1 MAGLKEIRTRIATV
15 KTTRQVTNAM
25 KMVSAARLKKAQDAI
40 MQFRP
45 YAEKMHHLLTL
56 LRANMENT
64 DDSVFTRPGKG
75 KKVLMVLI
83 SSNRGLC
90 GGFNINIT
98 RKAADRVQDAY
109 PYLIDEGN
117 VDFLAIGK
125 QGEHQLKHYG
135 CNMKENR
142 NELYNNLNFENVSLV
157 ASEIMESFAT
167 GEYSCVE
174 LVYNSFQNAAVQELT
189 IEQFLPVEINGDEK
203 QEVRF
208 DLIYE
213 PSKAYIVQ
221 ELIPRILKIQ
231 FYKAMLDSHASEH
244 GARMTAMH
252 LATDNATELLKELNL
267 AYNKA
272 RQASI
277 TNELLEI
284 VSGAE
289 ALKG

>member
-1 MAGLKEIRTRIATV
+1 MAGLKDIRTRIATV

-40 MQFRP
+40 MQIRP
-45 YAEKMHHLLTL
+45 YAEKMHQILSL
-56 LRANMENT
+56 LRANLENT
-64 DDSVFTRPGKG
+64 NESVYIRPVEGAKT
-75 KKVLMVLI
+75 LMVLI

-90 GGFNINIT
+90 GGFNINAAK
-98 RKAADRVQDAY
+98 KAADRVRDAY
-109 PYLIDEGN
+109 SDQMKEGN
-117 VDFLAIGK
+117 VEFLAIGK
-125 QGEHQLKHYG
+125 QGERQLKHYG
-135 CNMKENR
+135 WKVKENR
-142 NELYNNLNFENVSLV
+142 NELYSELTFENVSLV
-157 ASEIMESFAT
+157 ASEIMQSFAN
-167 GEYSCVE
+167 GEYGCVE
-174 LVYNSFQNAAVQELT
+174 LVYNSFKNAAVHELT
-189 IEQFLPVEINGDEK
+189 SEQFLPVEMDEA
-203 QEVRF
+203 EEEEARF
-208 DLIYE
+208 DLIFE
-213 PSKAYIVQ
+213 PSKAYIVE

-289 ALKG
+289 ALRG